1 MTGPMDTLGDRMRE
15 LRANGWVEEFSV
27 DDTGVRCDAC
37 RRWAAP
43 EDVVVDVVH
52 RFEGPSDPGDQA
64 ILFAITMPGVHR
76 GLLPTAYGM
85 ETEPT
90 VAEVVQR
97 LRLPGSDSVFG
108 GPTARPVTSD

>member
-1 MTGPMDTLGDRMRE
+1 MDTLGDRMRE

-76 GLLPTAYGM
+76 GLLPTAYGDRAHHCRSGAA
-85 ETEPT
+85 TPPP
-90 VAEVVQR
+90 R
-97 LRLPGSDSVFG
+97 LRLRVRWTNSP
-108 GPTARPVTSD
+108 PRYL

>member
-1 MTGPMDTLGDRMRE
+1 MTGPMDTLGERMRE
-15 LRANGWVEEFSV
+15 LRADGWVEEFSV

-52 RFEGPSDPGDQA
+52 RFEGPSDPGDQE
-64 ILFAITMPGVHR
+64 
-76 GLLPTAYGM
+76 GM

-90 VAEVVQR
+90 VADVVQR
-97 LRLPGSDSVFG
+97 LRLPGADSVFG
-108 GPTARPVTSD
+108 GPTARPNIPD